1 MNNLTLIIP
10 TKKESESLPKFLEE
24 IKNLTCKKMV
34 VLQFD
39 DKETLQ
45 SIEKFDDLI
54 LYEQKKNGY
63 GSAIIEGIRKC
74 KTEYW
79 CIINADGSMDPKYL
93 SEMLEKCYDKD
104 FVFGSRYKK
113 PGGGSDDDTI
123 TTLIG
128 NKIFS
133 FLGNLMFN
141 LNLTDILYTYVIG
154 KKTSFEKLSLI
165 SSDFRFCV
173 EFPIKAKKANLKFLD
188 IPSYE
193 RPRIGGK
200 KKVNAIKDGFL
211 ILFEMFRLFIKK

>member
-1 MNNLTLIIP
+1 MKNLTLVIP

-24 IKNLTCKKMV
+24 IKNLTCRKMV

-45 SIEKFDDLI
+45 SIEKFDDLV

-63 GSAIIEGIRKC
+63 GSAIIEGIKNC

-211 ILFEMFRLFIKK
+211 ILFEMLRLFIKK

>member
-1 MNNLTLIIP
+1 MKNLTLIIP

-24 IKNLTCKKMV
+24 IKNLTCRKMV

-45 SIEKFDDLI
+45 SIEKFDDLV

-63 GSAIIEGIRKC
+63 GSAIIEGIKNC

>member
-1 MNNLTLIIP
+1 MINLTLIIP
-10 TKKESESLPKFLEE
+10 TKKESESLPNFLDE

-34 VLQFD
+34 VLQSED
-39 DKETLQ
+39 IETLQ
-45 SIEKFDDLI
+45 SIKNFDELE
-54 LYEQKKNGY
+54 LYQQKKNGY
-63 GSAIIEGIRKC
+63 GNALIEGIKNC
-74 KTEYW
+74 QTEYW

-123 TTLIG
+123 ITFIG

-133 FLGNLMFN
+133 FLGNLMFK
-141 LNLTDILYTYVIG
+141 LNLSDILYTYVLG
-154 KKTSFEKLSLI
+154 KKTSFEKLNVI

-211 ILFEMFRLFIKK
+211 ILFEMLRLFIKK

>member
-1 MNNLTLIIP
+1 MKNLTLVIP

-24 IKNLTCKKMV
+24 IKNLTCRKMV

-45 SIEKFDDLI
+45 SIEKFDDLV

-63 GSAIIEGIRKC
+63 GSAIIEGIKNC

>member
-1 MNNLTLIIP
+1 MKNLTLIIP

-45 SIEKFDDLI
+45 SIEKFDDLV

-63 GSAIIEGIRKC
+63 GSAIIEGIKNC